1 MWISQAFSSKAV
13 VMGAELLALV
23 LFLTPG
29 EDGADQA
36 LTEPAFLNFDIAL
49 LGEPTFGDLQVT
61 QTLLGC
67 RSGPCHTSDLRSFIS
82 PIQLG

>member
-1 MWISQAFSSKAV
+1 MWNSQAFSSKAV

-36 LTEPAFLNFDIAL
+36 LAEPAFLNFDIAL

-61 QTLLGC
+61 
-67 RSGPCHTSDLRSFIS
+67 
-82 PIQLG
+82 